1 MSGIGP
7 GASPAQPT
15 LETERLLLRPFRLED
30 GPEVQRLAGDRA
42 VADTTIA
49 IPHPYPDGAAEEWI
63 STHASKF
70 AAGTE
75 ATFAVTRKPEGDLV
89 GAIGLMISPAHA
101 RAELGYWIAVPFWG
115 RGYATEA
122 GRAVLEY
129 SFTRLGLHRI
139 QARYLVRNP
148 ASGRVLEKLG
158 MRMEGIQRHAVRK
171 WDVFED
177 VAQVAILA
185 TEWTR

>member
-1 MSGIGP
+1 VTP
-7 GASPAQPT
+7 GQPALT
-15 LETERLLLRPFRLED
+15 TERLVLRPFGLTD
-30 GPEVQRLAGDRA
+30 GPEVRRLAGERA
-42 VADTTIA
+42 IADTTLA

-63 STHASKF
+63 ASHPPRF
-70 AAGTE
+70 AEGVE
-75 ATFAVTRKPEGDLV
+75 AVFAVTRKPEGDLA

-101 RAELGYWIAVPFWG
+101 KAELGYWIGVPFWG
-115 RGYATEA
+115 LGYATEA

-129 SFTRLGLHRI
+129 GFRGLGLHRI

-158 MRMEGIQRHAVRK
+158 MRAEGIQRHGIRK

-185 TEWTR
+185 TEWPG